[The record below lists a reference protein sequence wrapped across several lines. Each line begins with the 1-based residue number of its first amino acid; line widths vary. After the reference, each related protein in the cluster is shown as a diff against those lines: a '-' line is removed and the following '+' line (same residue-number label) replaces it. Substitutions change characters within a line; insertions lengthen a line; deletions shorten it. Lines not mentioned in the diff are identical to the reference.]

1 MEDPIDPVD
10 AQVRSLRQSSLN
22 GLDESV
28 LGLFFCALGAI
39 YLPEHAL
46 QRATFFGQRYA
57 MIAPYLQMVCCVG
70 MVVTLK
76 RLRAKLIFPRTGY
89 VVFRPGKSRTWM
101 MVTGLGA
108 VIAIAVAALF
118 WRSAFANIERVAGPA
133 FAITLAACFVPGG
146 IVYRLPHLTWLGGWA
161 LILGAAT
168 YFIGA
173 EIEGALWV
181 MVGVGAA
188 MALSGALRLRKFLQT
203 HPIVEDHH
211 A

>member
-1 MEDPIDPVD
+1 
-10 AQVRSLRQSSLN
+10 
-22 GLDESV
+22 LDEFV

-39 YLPEHAL
+39 YLPGHAL
-46 QRATFFGQRYA
+46 LKTTFFGQRYA
-57 MIAPYLQMVCCVG
+57 MIAPYLEMVCCLA
-70 MVVTLK
+70 MVVALK

-89 VVFRPGKSRTWM
+89 VVFRPGKSRKWM
-101 MVTGLGA
+101 MVTGFGVA
-108 VIAIAVAALF
+108 IAIAVAALL

-146 IVYRLPHLTWLGGWA
+146 IVYRLPHLIWLGVWA
-161 LILGAAT
+161 LILGSAT

-188 MALSGALRLRKFLQT
+188 MALSGALRLRVFLQT
-203 HPIVEDHH
+203 HPIVEAHQ
-211 A
+211 